1 VVRVARLSL
10 LCLIALAAVVVTGC
24 GNKDEDRHFS
34 LTEGPY
40 IKVDDLTYQIQISRI
55 LEPSDLEDQAYLR
68 GRAPSDQVNADEVWF
83 AVFLR
88 VQNQTDRVLT
98 PSNSFK
104 IVDTQGNTY
113 RPLQL
118 DAKVNDFL
126 YVPAPIEAGIVVPRL
141 DSPSYNGPI
150 QGSLLLFKLTVQTL
164 YNRPLAFHIESSEGG
179 EPGIINLDV

>member
-10 LCLIALAAVVVTGC
+10 LCLIALAAVVTTGC
-24 GNKDEDRHFS
+24 GNKDENRHFS

-40 IKVDDLTYQIQISRI
+40 IQVDDLTYQIQISRI

-126 YVPAPIEAGIVVPRL
+126 YVPAPIEAGVVVPRL
-141 DSPSYNGPI
+141 DSPAYNGPI